1 MSYAVVFLDIPYS
14 LDFYIDKI
22 ISVSGLKPL
31 VVSCRDDFN
40 EMRKAIEF
48 AFQTTNGLFIVYPK
62 RLWHKLQKIMLVSF
76 ERPSVFK
83 DEAYIIASD
92 FEKLSE
98 GVFAGFVYNK
108 PIVFLKERLEESFNF
123 ESLKKFFPTKKNT
136 IGIFEGNLNTQ
147 NTIFS
152 DEVYSVVELNKQEI
166 AELNF
171 DKTKIFAYDTFSCH
185 EALYSVIVDKPIK
198 ISIIDLSSG
207 AFFASKLMSIE
218 SFKRHIA
225 LCIENLDDKTLEYF
239 LGIDE
244 SYKKRFGY
252 FSETFAKELSS
263 FSLTL
268 SNADF
273 AISIINNH
281 ESNKFL
287 FFVCYKD
294 NSYNFSIREFSGN
307 YIIVR
312 QKVATFAMLFLRE
325 FILSKNL

>member
-1 MSYAVVFLDIPYS
+1 MSYAVVFLDMPYS
-14 LDFYIDKI
+14 LDFYVDKI

-31 VVSCRDDFN
+31 VVSCGDDFN

-48 AFQTTNGLFIVYPK
+48 AFQSTNGLFIVYPK

-83 DEAYIIASD
+83 DEAYIVASG

-98 GVFAGFVYNK
+98 GVFASFVYNK
-108 PIVFLKERLEESFNF
+108 PIAFLPEELKESFNF
-123 ESLKKFFPTKKNT
+123 ESLKKLFNTQKYT

-147 NTIFS
+147 NTIFA
-152 DEVYSVVELNKQEI
+152 DEVYSVVELNKQEL
-166 AELNF
+166 AEINF
-171 DKTKIFAYDTFSCH
+171 DKTKIFAYDTLSCH
-185 EALYSVIVDKPIK
+185 AALYSVIADKPVK

-207 AFFASKLMSIE
+207 ALFASKLMSIE
-218 SFKRHIA
+218 SFRKHIA
-225 LCIENLDDKTLEYF
+225 LCIESLNDKTLEYF
-239 LGIDE
+239 FGIDE
-244 SYKKRFGY
+244 NYKKRFGN

-273 AISIINNH
+273 VIMIINNAKFD
-281 ESNKFL
+281 KFL
-287 FFVCYKD
+287 FFAYYKD
-294 NSYNFSIREFSGN
+294 NSYNFSIREFSGS
-307 YIIVR
+307 YMIVR
-312 QKVATFAMLFLRE
+312 QKVAAFAMLFLRE